1 MQRAVAA
8 SREGPSFLFLVLWF
22 LLASDACIAN
32 QSQVFLPWFCS
43 MYWLRFMYS
52 LRGERWLG
60 PYLLPIL
67 SAVRDTVAFFFVT
80 MGCIAAATHAYVIL
94 GPRGEDTFPLYSA
107 FTHTVR
113 LAMFGDFDLFEYL
126 GQDTVFEQNQTNPK
140 LWEPVDP
147 EPISEDLETKTYLY
161 LQGLFFCTG
170 IGVQVLLMNL
180 LIGILSQNYEMQQGR
195 AQVLF
200 VQSRARMLLEQQ
212 RRPWAQ
218 LKELRKLFHKL
229 SSRWSKG
236 SNGQRA
242 EPAAR
247 HGPDEDQ
254 QTRDEFD
261 RLHPIYRQCASWG
274 IGALVPLRYV
284 LAPPR
289 RGPLSSAV
297 APDPEYIFQRFCAR
311 MVYKPIVHHPCL
323 SLLFP
328 LMSIVLLALSLV
340 SLLVFVVVALVLRLL
355 GIQVRSAKSE

>member
-1 MQRAVAA
+1 
-8 SREGPSFLFLVLWF
+8 
-22 LLASDACIAN
+22 
-32 QSQVFLPWFCS
+32 
-43 MYWLRFMYS
+43 MYS

-94 GPRGEDTFPLYSA
+94 GPRGEDAFPLYSA

-113 LAMFGDFDLFEYL
+113 LAMFGDFDLFEYQ
-126 GQDTVFEQNQTNPK
+126 GQDTLFEQNQTNPK

-147 EPISEDLETKTYLY
+147 EPIGEDLETKTYLY

-200 VQSRARMLLEQQ
+200 VQARARMLLEQQ

-218 LKELRKLFHKL
+218 LKELRKLFHKV
-229 SSRWSKG
+229 SPRWAKG
-236 SNGQRA
+236 SNGQKT
-242 EPAAR
+242 EPVQ
-247 HGPDEDQ
+247 HGPAEDDKMQ
-254 QTRDEFD
+254 KKFD
-261 RLHPIYRQCASWG
+261 NLPSIYRQCASWG

-289 RGPLSSAV
+289 SGPLLTAEG
-297 APDPEYIFQRFCAR
+297 PKPEDIWRRFRAR
-311 MVYKPIVHHPCL
+311 MVYKPVVSCPCL
-323 SLLFP
+323 SLIFP
-328 LMSIVLLALSLV
+328 VISIVLLALSLA
-340 SLLVFVVVALVLRLL
+340 SLLVFVAVALVLRLV
-355 GIQVRSAKSE
+355 GIQVRRTRWQLIVSA